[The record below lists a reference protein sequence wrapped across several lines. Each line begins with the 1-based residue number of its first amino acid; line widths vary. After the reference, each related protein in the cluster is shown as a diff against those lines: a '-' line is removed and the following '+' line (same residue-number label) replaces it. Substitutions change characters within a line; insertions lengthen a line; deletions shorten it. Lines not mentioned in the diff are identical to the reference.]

1 MTKLKGVCIGTGY
14 FSQFHYE
21 AWSRIS
27 EVEIVGICDLDI
39 EKAKQTTAQ
48 YFKNTPPQ
56 FRQNRDFVPQYS
68 NDFKALLSKT
78 QPDFVD
84 IITPPNTHFEL
95 IKTAIAAG
103 VKNII
108 CQKPLAPTFQEAKK
122 LVNYAEKKGVR
133 LMVHEN
139 FRFQPWHQE
148 IKRLIREG
156 VIGNQIFS
164 LHWRMR
170 MGDGWQS
177 DAYLARQP
185 YFRTMPRLL
194 IYETGIHFIDVCRF
208 LCGEVESVFSKL
220 YKRNKEIAG
229 EDAGLVILEHQNNSV
244 STLDMSR
251 FNEPNYPNSRL
262 TFGEILIEGNGGS
275 LRLYAD
281 GRITIQKLGEAETA
295 HPYPFDNKNFAGD
308 CVFYTQQHFIECIF
322 QKKPFDTEGGLYLKN
337 LKIQEAVYQS
347 ANEKQAVLI

>member
-1 MTKLKGVCIGTGY
+1 MTKLKGVCVGTGY
-14 FSQFHYE
+14 FSKFHYE

-27 EVEIVGICDLDI
+27 DVEIVGICDLEI
-39 EKAKQTTAQ
+39 RKAKQLT
-48 YFKNTPPQ
+48 
-56 FRQNRDFVPQYS
+56 S
-68 NDFKALLSKT
+68 NFFTDLSYHTDFKALLQAT
-78 QPDFVD
+78 QPDFID

-95 IKTAIAAG
+95 IKTAVDTGIKA
-103 VKNII
+103 II
-108 CQKPLAPTFQEAKK
+108 CQKPLAPSFEEAKEI
-122 LVNYAEKKGVR
+122 VAYAAAKNVR

-148 IKRLIREG
+148 LKRLITEG

-208 LCGEVESVFSKL
+208 LFGEVGSVFSKL
-220 YKRNKEIAG
+220 YKRNKAIEG
-229 EDAGLVILEHQNNSV
+229 EDAGLVLLEHTV
-244 STLDMSR
+244 GVLSTLDMSR
-251 FNEPNYPNSRL
+251 YNEPHYDNPRL
-262 TFGEILIEGNGGS
+262 TFGETLIEGNGGS

-281 GRITIQKLGEAETA
+281 GKITIQRLGEAEKG
-295 HPYPFDNKNFAGD
+295 HFYSFENKNFAGD
-308 CVFYTQQHFIECIF
+308 CVFFTQKHFIDCILMG
-322 QKKPFDTEGGLYLKN
+322 KPFDTEGGLYLRN
-337 LKIQEAVYQS
+337 LTVQEAVYQS
-347 ANEKQAVLI
+347 ANEKQTVLIPINPV